1 MLCKLQKLKV
11 LRKYEILS
19 SKIKM
24 WIKCYLFF
32 NDNLTNV
39 WKSLNIASSLSKN
52 LPKVNIIIYWLI
64 FPYYQVKLDF
74 IILAILPSSKK
85 RYLLLL
91 FRKSYENRKFYIENS
106 GFIIRHIHGLPGKQM
121 FQMLQNW
128 NGDWMGRQSSSPLK
142 YL

>member
-64 FPYYQVKLDF
+64 FPCYQVKLDF

>member
-39 WKSLNIASSLSKN
+39 WKSFNIASSLSKN

-64 FPYYQVKLDF
+64 FPCYQIKLDF
-74 IILAILPSSKK
+74 IILAILPSLKK

-91 FRKSYENRKFYIENS
+91 FQKSYENRKFYIENS
-106 GFIIRHIHGLPGKQM
+106 GFIIRHILGLPGKQM

>member
-39 WKSLNIASSLSKN
+39 WKSFNIASSLSKN

-64 FPYYQVKLDF
+64 FPCYQVKLDF

-91 FRKSYENRKFYIENS
+91 FQKSYENRKFYIENS
-106 GFIIRHIHGLPGKQM
+106 GFIIRHILSLPGKQM